1 MRNQTENMRIVIVED
16 EGAIR
21 EGLVKMINSR
31 TDYQVVGICR
41 NGVEG
46 IAAIEKEKPD
56 CVITDIRME
65 EMDGLEMLQILHDKM
80 IMPYSILLSG
90 YSDFEYA
97 RKALRLG
104 AEEYLLKPVSI
115 DVLETS
121 LRKIEEKLKKN
132 RNEQGHQFENDIR
145 ACLFGEKEEAE
156 PARLRLEKRLKDTDR
171 AILLTGYYG
180 NMETEADALDR
191 QIKAFLRMSADI
203 RTADIAQKKQKLRV
217 LLLIGEEKDCKEAV
231 NRFQEKVVGHP
242 ALSKYELHWA
252 AGEWS
257 ALPQWKDSFE
267 KEKKIL
273 LDAITVT
280 GSGLFDAEGME
291 EESKAEPK
299 TALEYPHKTEKK
311 ILRALEN
318 GDTAETRK
326 YIDEFLDKVV
336 CRPYDAKDIRRVI
349 LKLVTQMMDTA
360 KEINQKA
367 YDILR
372 AQNDMENILNA
383 YTKMELRDILINAG
397 NTICKK
403 DKKEGISNYIIN
415 RTLEYI
421 RIHYKEGI
429 TLEETAENLNITP
442 EYLSVLFKREM
453 GMNFSVF
460 LKKFRISHAKRLLR
474 GTDMKVY
481 EVAEACGYSNS
492 NYFTRVFKEETGISP
507 AEFH

>member
-1 MRNQTENMRIVIVED
+1 MINQTENMRIVVIED

-21 EGLVKMINSR
+21 KGLVNMINGR
-31 TDYQVVGICR
+31 TRHQVVGICK
-41 NGVEG
+41 NGIEG

-65 EMDGLEMLQILHDKM
+65 EMDGLEMLKILHDKK
-80 IMPYSILLSG
+80 IMPYSIILSG

-104 AEEYLLKPVSI
+104 VEEYLLKPISI
-115 DVLETS
+115 DMLETS
-121 LRKIEEKLKKN
+121 LQKIEEKLEKS
-132 RNEQGHQFENDIR
+132 RNEQGYQFENDIR

-156 PARLRLEKRLKDTDR
+156 SAEESVKQILGDSDCG
-171 AILLTGYYG
+171 ILLTGYYG
-180 NMETEADALDR
+180 NIEENVDILDR
-191 QIKAFLRMSADI
+191 QIKTFIRLSPDLRIVDVAE
-203 RTADIAQKKQKLRV
+203 KKQKLKV
-217 LLLIGEEKDCKEAV
+217 LILIGKNTEYEAAISRFKE
-231 NRFQEKVVGHP
+231 NVVEHA
-242 ALSKYELHWA
+242 ALSKYEIHWA
-252 AGEWS
+252 SSERCVLS
-257 ALPQWKDSFE
+257 LWKSSFE
-267 KEKKIL
+267 KEKQML
-273 LDAITVT
+273 LDALAVT
-280 GSGLFDAEGME
+280 GSRLFEAGHADNEQKE
-291 EESKAEPK
+291 I
-299 TALEYPHKTEKK
+299 LEYPHGIEKK
-311 ILRALEN
+311 ILRAL
-318 GDTAETRK
+318 GDGNKEETKK
-326 YIDEFLDKVV
+326 YIDEFLDTVV
-336 CRPYDAKDIRRVI
+336 SLSYDAKDIRRVI
-349 LKLVTQMMDTA
+349 LKLMSQMIDTA

-372 AQNDMENILNA
+372 TQNGMQDVLNA
-383 YTKMELRDILINAG
+383 YTKKEVGDILTATG
-397 NTICKK
+397 DVICEK
-403 DKKEGISNYIIN
+403 DKKEGISNYIVN

-429 TLEETAENLNITP
+429 TLEETAEILNITP
-442 EYLSVLFKREM
+442 EYLSMLFKGEM